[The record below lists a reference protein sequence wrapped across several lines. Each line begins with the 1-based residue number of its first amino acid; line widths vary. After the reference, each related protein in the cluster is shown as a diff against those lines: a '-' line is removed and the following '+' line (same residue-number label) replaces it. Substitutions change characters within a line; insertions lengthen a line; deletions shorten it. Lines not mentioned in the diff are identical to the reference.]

1 MISKFQRSLI
11 KVATEK
17 FSLFSGDIKIL
28 SESKSFHPVQS
39 IPSAAANN
47 ISLPDL
53 SEVERE
59 ILLKILIMNN
69 LPGIFLEKTS
79 QQRTEAPE
87 DDDSLSPASS
97 GGVGEDV
104 SHSDSVQ

>member
-1 MISKFQRSLI
+1 
-11 KVATEK
+11 
-17 FSLFSGDIKIL
+17 
-28 SESKSFHPVQS
+28 
-39 IPSAAANN
+39 
-47 ISLPDL
+47 
-53 SEVERE
+53 
-59 ILLKILIMNN
+59 MNN

-104 SHSDSVQ
+104 SHTDSVQ